1 MISLPRSRSAPL
13 SPRDGLDFPALA
25 VPGSP
30 VQRALYRLDLNGLPV
45 VGVVDQHRCANRQ
58 SSWAG
63 SNRDRTTVK
72 KFADIALRSDIR
84 LRVDRLSFCESLTA
98 SANLCKP

>member
-1 MISLPRSRSAPL
+1 MDWISRLWLR
-13 SPRDGLDFPALA
+13 
-25 VPGSP
+25 PGSP

-45 VGVVDQHRCANRQ
+45 VGLVDQHLYPNRQ
-58 SSWAG
+58 SSSTG

-84 LRVDRLSFCESLTA
+84 LRVDRLSFFELLTA
-98 SANLCKP
+98 SANLCKA